1 MLMPI
6 LFSPAQASADEYR
19 SLTSTIRSKAEDAQG
34 FFGGDGRKEGEMPHL
49 PLHIQLRGLVIE
61 LFIELRP
68 RNTSLRISGFRKL
81 FENGQAPP
89 EASVHHVRD
98 STAPQELPRTETLP
112 FGGSRADLETAAAV
126 RRAGILI
133 GRRPLS
139 LAVIRLHQNCD
150 PRSTAYGMLVL
161 SEMLCEAA
169 RYPALADAM
178 SRLWV
183 TGGRL

>member
-6 LFSPAQASADEYR
+6 LFSPAQATAHEYR
-19 SLTSTIRSKAEDAQG
+19 SLTSTIRAKAEDAQG
-34 FFGGDGRKEGEMPHL
+34 FFGGAGRKEGEMPHL
-49 PLHIQLRGLVIE
+49 PLHIKLRGLFVE

-68 RNTSLRISGFRKL
+68 RNTSLRIAGFRNL
-81 FENGQAPP
+81 VEDGLARP

-98 STAPQELPRTETLP
+98 AVAPQGIDRTETLP
-112 FGGSRADLETAAAV
+112 FGGDRASLETAAAV
-126 RRAGILI
+126 RRAGIML
-133 GRRPLS
+133 GRRHLS
-139 LAVIRLHQNCD
+139 LAVIRLHRNDD

-178 SRLWV
+178 SRLWT

>member
-6 LFSPAQASADEYR
+6 LFSPAQASAHEYR
-19 SLTSTIRSKAEDAQG
+19 SLTSTIRAKAEDGQG
-34 FFGGDGRKEGEMPHL
+34 FFGGAGRKEGEMPFL
-49 PLHIQLRGLVIE
+49 PLRLGLRGLFVE

-68 RNTSLRISGFRKL
+68 RNTSLRIAGFRKL
-81 FENGQAPP
+81 VENGQTPP
-89 EASVHHVRD
+89 DSYVHHVRD
-98 STAPQELPRTETLP
+98 SAVPQGLHRTETLP
-112 FGGSRADLETAAAV
+112 FGGARADLESAAAV

-133 GRRPLS
+133 GRRALS

-150 PRSTAYGMLVL
+150 PQSTAYGMLVL

-178 SRLWV
+178 SRLWMS
-183 TGGRL
+183 GGRL